1 MARNAFNRSIF
12 YLFIFVI
19 IYYYLNIKKVQLYRG
34 VITIALLRFGGSL
47 GNHPTHEFL

>member
-1 MARNAFNRSIF
+1 MHFIVV
-12 YLFIFVI
+12 YLNFLFV
-19 IYYYLNIKKVQLYRG
+19 YFSDNLNIKKVQLYRG